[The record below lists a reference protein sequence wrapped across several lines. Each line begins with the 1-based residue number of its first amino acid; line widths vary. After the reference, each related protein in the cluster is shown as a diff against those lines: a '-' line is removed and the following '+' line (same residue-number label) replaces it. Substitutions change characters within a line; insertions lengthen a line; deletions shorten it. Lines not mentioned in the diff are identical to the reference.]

1 MTQNN
6 VEKWGTYEITL
17 KGKAEGNPF
26 TDVEIKAVFTSEAG
40 DSFEVEG
47 FYDGED
53 TFKIRFMPNRTGLW
67 KYEVRSD
74 IKDLDGMK
82 GEFLCVDPS
91 EGNHGPVRVCNTYH
105 FCYEDGTPYHPFG
118 TTLYAWVHQREELIQ
133 QTLESLRNSP
143 FNKVRMC
150 VFPKYYAYNR
160 EEPPMLP
167 MSWREE
173 DGRYQ
178 VEFNVKFFQHFERLV
193 KELMDMGIE
202 ADVILFHPYDKW
214 GFCSMPEEVDKAY
227 LRYLIARISSY
238 RNVWWSMAN
247 EYDLIKPQK
256 DWDGYFHFIVE
267 KDPYNHL
274 RSVHQCFKFYDH
286 TKPWITHASIQWQGS
301 LRSWSGEPEI
311 DIGINLIPKWR
322 EMYKKPVIIDECGY
336 EGNIEYGWGNLPPQE
351 MMNRFWEGVT
361 SGGYV
366 THGET
371 YYSEDEVL
379 WWSKGG
385 RLKGESP
392 KRIAF
397 LRTIIE
403 EAPPFLKPIKLDPMM
418 DWDVHCIGKE
428 GEYYLIYFDIN
439 RPVKRTLKLP
449 EGKYRVDLVDCW
461 ETEIHSLGI
470 FQGQVVIRLPGKSYV
485 ALRIQKMENNDDW
498 IILREDAKL

>member
-238 RNVWWSMAN
+238 RNCVVVNGERIRPYQTTKRLGWILS
-247 EYDLIKPQK
+247 
-256 DWDGYFHFIVE
+256 FH
-267 KDPYNHL
+267 
-274 RSVHQCFKFYDH
+274 
-286 TKPWITHASIQWQGS
+286 
-301 LRSWSGEPEI
+301 SGE
-311 DIGINLIPKWR
+311 
-322 EMYKKPVIIDECGY
+322 
-336 EGNIEYGWGNLPPQE
+336 
-351 MMNRFWEGVT
+351 
-361 SGGYV
+361 
-366 THGET
+366 
-371 YYSEDEVL
+371 
-379 WWSKGG
+379 
-385 RLKGESP
+385 
-392 KRIAF
+392 
-397 LRTIIE
+397 
-403 EAPPFLKPIKLDPMM
+403 
-418 DWDVHCIGKE
+418 
-428 GEYYLIYFDIN
+428 
-439 RPVKRTLKLP
+439 RPL
-449 EGKYRVDLVDCW
+449 
-461 ETEIHSLGI
+461 
-470 FQGQVVIRLPGKSYV
+470 
-485 ALRIQKMENNDDW
+485 
-498 IILREDAKL
+498 

>member
-1 MTQNN
+1 
-6 VEKWGTYEITL
+6 
-17 KGKAEGNPF
+17 
-26 TDVEIKAVFTSEAG
+26 
-40 DSFEVEG
+40 
-47 FYDGED
+47 
-53 TFKIRFMPNRTGLW
+53 
-67 KYEVRSD
+67 
-74 IKDLDGMK
+74 
-82 GEFLCVDPS
+82 
-91 EGNHGPVRVCNTYH
+91 
-105 FCYEDGTPYHPFG
+105 
-118 TTLYAWVHQREELIQ
+118 
-133 QTLESLRNSP
+133 
-143 FNKVRMC
+143 
-150 VFPKYYAYNR
+150 
-160 EEPPMLP
+160 
-167 MSWREE
+167 
-173 DGRYQ
+173 
-178 VEFNVKFFQHFERLV
+178 
-193 KELMDMGIE
+193 
-202 ADVILFHPYDKW
+202 
-214 GFCSMPEEVDKAY
+214 
-227 LRYLIARISSY
+227 
-238 RNVWWSMAN
+238 MAN

-485 ALRIQKMENNDDW
+485 ALRIQRVRDIDSL
-498 IILREDAKL
+498 IIL